1 MHEAAD
7 DGIAVV
13 IAKRVC
19 ITDRRGLLPDVGDE
33 VAVLYRPPRGAGSPC
48 WATAKVTEKYRGGAE
63 PYMVVFDMDS
73 TWSTCSL
80 KPGKY
85 MEEWVFLVPLQ
96 LAEDGGEL
104 REYAEDSSRLK

>member
-1 MHEAAD
+1 MVTRWRSCAARPEARAPH
-7 DGIAVV
+7 A
-13 IAKRVC
+13 C
-19 ITDRRGLLPDVGDE
+19 L
-33 VAVLYRPPRGAGSPC
+33 
-48 WATAKVTEKYRGGAE
+48 TAKVTEKCRGGAE
-63 PYMVVFDMDS
+63 PYMVVFGMDS